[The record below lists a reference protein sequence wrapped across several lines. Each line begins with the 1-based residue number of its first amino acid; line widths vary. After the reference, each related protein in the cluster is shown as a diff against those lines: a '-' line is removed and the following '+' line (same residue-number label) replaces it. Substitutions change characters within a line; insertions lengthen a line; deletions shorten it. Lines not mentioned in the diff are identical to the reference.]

1 MADMDNPS
9 QFRTRRIA
17 SNETRMPNP
26 EPGEAI
32 VVCKYGEEH
41 RKAVILHPEDFDLFQ
56 RYRRIFGRI
65 PFELQLTET
74 AIRAHRLAETEPAH
88 ALDPPSVARALP

>member
-1 MADMDNPS
+1 VP
-9 QFRTRRIA
+9 T
-17 SNETRMPNP
+17 P

-32 VVCKYGEEH
+32 VVCKYGDER
-41 RKAVILHPEDFDLFQ
+41 RKAVILHPEDFDLFE

-74 AIRAHRLAETEPAH
+74 AIAAHRLGERDAPH
-88 ALDPPSVARALP
+88 AIDVASVERALS

>member
-1 MADMDNPS
+1 
-9 QFRTRRIA
+9 
-17 SNETRMPNP
+17 MPAP

-41 RKAVILHPEDFDLFQ
+41 RKAVILHPEDFDLFE

-65 PFELQLTET
+65 PFEVKLTDT
-74 AIRAHRLAETEPAH
+74 AITAHRLADDNTRGV
-88 ALDPPSVARALP
+88 LDVASVERALQ